1 MPIDRNKFFAGI
13 RQQPFDGKLS
23 TGQVSGTVAILD
35 EWDRRRLTDPRWL
48 AYMLATTKWETDHT
62 MQPIQEAG
70 GTAYLT
76 RNYDVKGAN
85 PARARKNGNI
95 VPGDGVRYSGKG
107 FVQLTW
113 KNNYEKMTALLR
125 KAGLP
130 VDLVA
135 RPDLAMRLD
144 VASFVMFEGMIGGVF
159 TGRKLADFFN
169 AKTTDWLNGRRIIN
183 GVDKAAEIAGI
194 AKMFYAD
201 IMAAA

>member
-1 MPIDRNKFFAGI
+1 MPIDRDKFFAGI
-13 RQQPFDGKLS
+13 RQQPFDGKL
-23 TGQVSGTVAILD
+23 TAGQAGGVTAILD

-48 AYMLATTKWETDHT
+48 AYMLGTAKWETDHT

-76 RNYDVKGAN
+76 RNYDVKGRN
-85 PARARKNGNI
+85 PARARLNGN
-95 VPGDGVRYSGKG
+95 VAPGDGVRYSGKG

-113 KNNYEKMTALLR
+113 RNNYEKMTRLLR
-125 KAGLP
+125 KSGVQ

-135 RPDLAMRLD
+135 RPDLATRPD
-144 VASFVMFEGMIGGVF
+144 VASFVMFEGMIGGAF
-159 TGRKLADFFN
+159 TGKKLADYFN
-169 AKTTDWLNGRRIIN
+169 ARTTDWINARRIIN

-201 IMAAA
+201 ITAAA

>member
-1 MPIDRNKFFAGI
+1 MIDRKKFFAGI

-23 TGQVSGTVAILD
+23 SGQVSGASAILD
-35 EWDRRRLTDPRWL
+35 EWERRDLKDLRWL
-48 AYMLATTKWETDHT
+48 AYMLGTAKWETDHT

-76 RNYDVKGAN
+76 RNYDVRGSN

-113 KNNYEKMTALLR
+113 KNNYDKMTTLLQ
-125 KAGLP
+125 KAGVK

-144 VASFVMFEGMIGGVF
+144 IASFVMFEGMIGGVF
-159 TGRKLADFFN
+159 TGRKLADYFN
-169 AKTTDWLNGRRIIN
+169 AQTTDWLNGRRIIN

-201 IMAAA
+201 LTAAS